1 MATRGR
7 PPRPVEQKR
16 LLGNPGHRPL
26 PDEQSMDLIPMADS
40 IPEPSRPLAKPGLD
54 LWTRIWELGINW
66 VSPNTDYELLLMT
79 CELVDERWN
88 LRAKVLQTDDRHQR
102 RQLLELSR
110 MIISNLSLLGFTPT
124 DRARLGLAEV
134 KAQSKIAEMQ
144 AKRAARS

>member
-7 PPRPVEQKR
+7 PPRPIEQKR

-26 PDEQSMDLIPMADS
+26 PDEAETELIPMADEL
-40 IPEPSRPLAKPGLD
+40 PEPSRPLAKYGQD
-54 LWTRIWELGINW
+54 LWERVWELGVNW
-66 VSPNTDYELLLMT
+66 ISPNTDYELLLMT

-88 LRAKVLQTDDRHQR
+88 LRARVLQSHDRQER

-110 MIISNLSLLGFTPT
+110 LIISNLSLLGFTPT
-124 DRARLGLAEV
+124 DRSRLGLAEV

-144 AKRAARS
+144 ARRAAR